1 MIINKERIINVC
13 ANKKVKIMTAVFI
26 CIIVCVCL
34 FSIFSKTAIERKIL
48 NDYNN
53 VKIESVYYKEE
64 DNTYVAF
71 FSHDGVDDCAFYNAE
86 EKYIGYYNEYQ
97 NLKDKLDYA
106 KIYGT
111 NEEVRL
117 AALQCTN
124 YEGSYVAFVTNP
136 LILSHYKQIK

>member
-1 MIINKERIINVC
+1 MIISKERIISVF

-71 FSHDGVDDCAFYNAE
+71 FSHDGIDDCAFYDAE
-86 EKYIGYYNEYQ
+86 EKYIGYYSEYQ
-97 NLKDKLDYA
+97 KLQDKLDYA
-106 KIYGT
+106 ERYGT
-111 NEEVRL
+111 KEEVRL
-117 AALQCTN
+117 AALQCSN
-124 YEGSYVAFVTNP
+124 YEGKYVAFVTNP
-136 LILSHYKQIK
+136 LILSHYDQIK